1 MDTEARGLETGLL
14 GMLAAYTDACWVVG
28 VVERVSSMTE
38 LSCCG
43 VDGRGEEAAAAGEES
58 EAGEARTGGVGGLYV
73 MLNTMRGTAKREN
86 ELFGVRACERRGVK
100 REWRR
105 ERDCALSPSN
115 GGIAG
120 CCFRAC

>member
-1 MDTEARGLETGLL
+1 MDAEARGLETGLV
-14 GMLAAYTDACWVVG
+14 GMLAAYTDAWWVVG
-28 VVERVSSMTE
+28 VVERVSSIAE

-43 VDGRGEEAAAAGEES
+43 VVGRGEEAAAAGEDS
-58 EAGEARTGGVGGLYV
+58 EAGEARTGGVGGLST
-73 MLNTMRGTAKREN
+73 MLNTMRGTPKREN
-86 ELFGVRACERRGVK
+86 KCLVVRTCERRGVK

-115 GGIAG
+115 GGITG